1 MIYKEKYKVEL
12 EDIGM
17 KNRISNK
24 RIITIMED
32 IAASHSASVGYG
44 VKEVEK
50 TNCAW
55 VLLDWKIKVLNRPE
69 YNDYIEASTWSRK
82 SDKLCA
88 YRDYELRDSNGNIF
102 AIGTSRWLYMNLVRR
117 RPIILNQKM
126 NEIYD
131 TESGKMV
138 FNDEISKINTDV
150 TLENNENIREIIER
164 PYKVERRDMD
174 INGHMHNVSYI
185 EAAYEILPE
194 DIYNNIEYSN
204 IRVEYKKEIMTNDD
218 ISIKCIVFKNS
229 NCLITIESEDKVH
242 SVIELTN

>member
-17 KNRISNK
+17 CNRISNK

-32 IAASHSASVGYG
+32 VAAAHSDSVGYG
-44 VKEVEK
+44 VKEVEQ

-55 VLLDWKIKVLNRPE
+55 VLLDWKIKVISRPE
-69 YNDYIEASTWSRK
+69 YNTHIEASTWSRK

-88 YRDYELRDSNGNIF
+88 YRDFELCDDNGNVC
-102 AIGTSRWLYMNLVRR
+102 AIGTSRWLYMNLIRR
-117 RPIILNQKM
+117 RPVVLNQQM

-131 TESGKMV
+131 TEEGRMV
-138 FNDEISKINTDV
+138 FDEEICKIDTEIDIND
-150 TLENNENIREIIER
+150 NIKEIIEK

-185 EAAYEILPE
+185 EAAYEVIPQ
-194 DIYNNIEYSN
+194 DIYKNVEYSN
-204 IRVEYKKEIMTNDD
+204 IRVEYKKEIMENQEVK
-218 ISIKCIVFKNS
+218 IKCRVLKNNS
-229 NCLITIESEDKVH
+229 CLITIESENKIHAIV
-242 SVIELTN
+242 ELS